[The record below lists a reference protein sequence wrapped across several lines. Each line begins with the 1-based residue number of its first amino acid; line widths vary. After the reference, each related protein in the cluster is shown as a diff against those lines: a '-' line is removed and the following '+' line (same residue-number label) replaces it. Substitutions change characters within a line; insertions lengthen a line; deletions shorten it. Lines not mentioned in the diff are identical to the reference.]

1 MFQAS
6 NRTNSNVVTQSGES
20 ISLDIREEI
29 FCSRLILPDSLPL
42 QPRLTQQT
50 PQAHQ
55 TPPQAPQAPQQDA
68 QTKWDQVR
76 QQETQTEGDP
86 PTSDDD
92 GTDTDESPNEVDI
105 LYRIHAARTAA
116 PPAPPPPLSY
126 HDIKEKVAHDY
137 DADIVHRYSS
147 ALDIL
152 ASYLKGHKIIYM
164 EATTHTRQRLSRL
177 MLPAIFLTSLCSV
190 FSQFADEY
198 RYGAFLVSC
207 TNAFIAFLLSIVN
220 YLKLDAAS
228 QAYKISA
235 HQYDKLQSSVEFL
248 SGQTL
253 LFSGSDQ
260 TLDDDA
266 FRATY
271 NRYKRRIGWRDPEA
285 FEEKVDGMLRLRKS
299 NETQLLETMREKI
312 AQVENQIKEIK
323 ETNQFII
330 PHVIRHRYP
339 IIYGTNIF
347 SLIKKIEDYRL
358 KVMTDL
364 KTAKNDIRYH
374 KHHAEHTDHGAS
386 AKQAIEAEI
395 EELYRRKRRCVETIL
410 YLKTAFL
417 MIDRMFAQEII
428 NAQLRQTQAWRFRL
442 NWIVQLATC
451 GRCSLL
457 PKRYV
462 APEHVDP
469 LLRKVLDMRPQK
481 KKKKK
486 KDRPHRGRVC
496 RKHNSDDDPNEHDDG
511 DDDGDDDAA
520 PNNVTTPNAKKQ
532 RFTEWLASAAP
543 WRATR
548 NNNNNNNNHH
558 HNHNNNYSNNNYNT
572 EADDTIV
579 QSFSMVV

>member
-29 FCSRLILPDSLPL
+29 FCSRLILPDSLP
-42 QPRLTQQT
+42 RLTPPTQPHALQQT
-50 PQAHQ
+50 PQ
-55 TPPQAPQAPQQDA
+55 QDA
-68 QTKWDQVR
+68 QGQTKWDQVR
-76 QQETQTEGDP
+76 QQETQTEGGGLST

-92 GTDTDESPNEVDI
+92 GTNTDESPNEVDI
-105 LYRIHAARTAA
+105 LYRIHATQTAA
-116 PPAPPPPLSY
+116 PQTPTPPPPPPPPPLSY
-126 HDIKEKVAHDY
+126 HDVKEKIAHDY

-164 EATTHTRQRLSRL
+164 EATTHTRRRLSRL

-271 NRYKRRIGWRDPEA
+271 NRYKRRIGRRDPEA
-285 FEEKVDGMLRLRKS
+285 FEGKVDGMLRLRKS
-299 NETQLLETMREKI
+299 NETQLLETMCEKI

-330 PHVIRHRYP
+330 PHVVRHRYP

-358 KVMTDL
+358 KVLTDL

-374 KHHAEHTDHGAS
+374 KHHAEHTDHSAS

-442 NWIVQLATC
+442 NWLVQLATC

-481 KKKKK
+481 K
-486 KDRPHRGRVC
+486 
-496 RKHNSDDDPNEHDDG
+496 RKHHQKQHKHDGDPNEH
-511 DDDGDDDAA
+511 DDGDDDAA
-520 PNNVTTPNAKKQ
+520 PNNVTTPRTKRQ
-532 RFTEWLASAAP
+532 RFTEWLAEAAP

-548 NNNNNNNNHH
+548 NNNH
-558 HNHNNNYSNNNYNT
+558 NNYSNNNYNP
-572 EADDTIV
+572 EVDDTIV

>member
-1 MFQAS
+1 
-6 NRTNSNVVTQSGES
+6 
-20 ISLDIREEI
+20 
-29 FCSRLILPDSLPL
+29 
-42 QPRLTQQT
+42 
-50 PQAHQ
+50 
-55 TPPQAPQAPQQDA
+55 
-68 QTKWDQVR
+68 
-76 QQETQTEGDP
+76 
-86 PTSDDD
+86 
-92 GTDTDESPNEVDI
+92 
-105 LYRIHAARTAA
+105 
-116 PPAPPPPLSY
+116 
-126 HDIKEKVAHDY
+126 
-137 DADIVHRYSS
+137 
-147 ALDIL
+147 
-152 ASYLKGHKIIYM
+152 M

-271 NRYKRRIGWRDPEA
+271 NRYKRRLSQRDPEA

-312 AQVENQIKEIK
+312 AQVENQIKDIK

-358 KVMTDL
+358 KVLTDL
-364 KTAKNDIRYH
+364 KTAKNDIRFH
-374 KHHAEHTDHGAS
+374 KHHAEHADHDAA
-386 AKQAIEAEI
+386 AKRAIEAEI

-442 NWIVQLATC
+442 NCLVQLATC

-481 KKKKK
+481 KK
-486 KDRPHRGRVC
+486 
-496 RKHNSDDDPNEHDDG
+496 RKHHQKHHKHNDDD
-511 DDDGDDDAA
+511 DDDDDDADDDDA
-520 PNNVTTPNAKKQ
+520 DDDTPTTPRPKAKKQ
-532 RFTEWLASAAP
+532 RFTGWLASAAP
-543 WRATR
+543 WRTLPMR
-548 NNNNNNNNHH
+548 
-558 HNHNNNYSNNNYNT
+558 SNYNNT
-572 EADDTIV
+572 TDVDETIV

>member
-1 MFQAS
+1 
-6 NRTNSNVVTQSGES
+6 
-20 ISLDIREEI
+20 
-29 FCSRLILPDSLPL
+29 
-42 QPRLTQQT
+42 
-50 PQAHQ
+50 
-55 TPPQAPQAPQQDA
+55 
-68 QTKWDQVR
+68 
-76 QQETQTEGDP
+76 
-86 PTSDDD
+86 
-92 GTDTDESPNEVDI
+92 
-105 LYRIHAARTAA
+105 
-116 PPAPPPPLSY
+116 
-126 HDIKEKVAHDY
+126 
-137 DADIVHRYSS
+137 
-147 ALDIL
+147 
-152 ASYLKGHKIIYM
+152 M
-164 EATTHTRQRLSRL
+164 EATTHTRRRLSRL

-190 FSQFADEY
+190 FSQFGDEY

-271 NRYKRRIGWRDPEA
+271 NRYKRRIGRRDPEA

-330 PHVIRHRYP
+330 PHVVRHRYP

-358 KVMTDL
+358 KVLTDL

-374 KHHAEHTDHGAS
+374 KHHAEHIGHGHADHDAA
-386 AKQAIEAEI
+386 AKRAIEAEI

-442 NWIVQLATC
+442 NWLVQAATC

-469 LLRKVLDMRPQK
+469 LLRKVLDMRPRK
-481 KKKKK
+481 KKKKQQQQQRHK
-486 KDRPHRGRVC
+486 N
-496 RKHNSDDDPNEHDDG
+496 KHDGDDDPNEHDSS
-511 DDDGDDDAA
+511 DDDAA
-520 PNNVTTPNAKKQ
+520 PNNVTPPPRTKKQ
-532 RFTEWLASAAP
+532 RFTEWLAEAAP
-543 WRATR
+543 WRTPPPAR
-548 NNNNNNNNHH
+548 
-558 HNHNNNYSNNNYNT
+558 
-572 EADDTIV
+572 ADDTIV